1 MNFKR
6 HITKEDFKDD
16 LFEKPFE
23 LRIGEWIDFDN
34 DGGCFKKYQIFHK
47 KSHTVFPMRYN
58 KIKKSYYHFNN
69 SIIKKFL
76 DTENIPYKLFDYGNF
91 YSIEIR
97 ESLVEKSVE

>member
-1 MNFKR
+1 MLFKCY
-6 HITKEDFKDD
+6 ISEEDFKDD

-23 LRIGEWIDFDN
+23 LRIDFNSDS
-34 DGGCFKKYQIFHK
+34 YQIFHK

-76 DTENIPYKLFDYGNF
+76 NTENIPYKLFDYGNF